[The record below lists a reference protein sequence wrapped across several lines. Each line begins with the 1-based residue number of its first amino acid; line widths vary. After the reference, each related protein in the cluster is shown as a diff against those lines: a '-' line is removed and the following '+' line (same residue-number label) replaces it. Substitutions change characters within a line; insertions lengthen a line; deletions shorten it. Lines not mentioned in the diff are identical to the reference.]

1 MINNDVLKRIRY
13 ILALNEDKLQEIFT
27 AAESP
32 VSTEQLESWLAKD
45 GAEEYKKLEDVELV
59 TFLNGLINYKRGKK
73 EGAQPVP
80 EKKTNN
86 NTILRKLKIALDMK
100 NEEVMEILTSAGS
113 TLSAHEL
120 TAMFRKKKHR
130 HYRVCKDEVLINFL
144 NGLKAKYRD
153 EVTLSSSEEE

>member
-13 ILALNEDKLQEIFT
+13 ILALNEVKLQEIFT

-32 VSTEQLESWLAKD
+32 VSTEQLDSWLAKD

-113 TLSAHEL
+113 ELSPHEL
-120 TAMFRKKKHR
+120 TAMFRKRNHR
-130 HYRVCKDEVLINFL
+130 HYRVCKDEVLISFL
-144 NGLKAKYRD
+144 NGLKAKLRD
-153 EVTLSSSEEE
+153 DVVTLSEEE

>member
-13 ILALNEDKLQEIFT
+13 ILALNEVKLQEIFT
-27 AAESP
+27 SAESP

-73 EGAQPVP
+73 EGAQPTP

-100 NEEVMEILTSAGS
+100 NEEVMDILSSAG
-113 TLSAHEL
+113 TKLSPHEL
-120 TAMFRKKKHR
+120 TAMFRKKNHR

-153 EVTLSSSEEE
+153 KAELQLSEEE